1 MSYKWLE
8 WAKELQ
14 AISQAGLTFSKDK
27 FDLERYERLRELSVE
42 IMSAYTGVDFEQVRN
57 LFANEKGY
65 QTPKVDVRGV
75 VFCENR
81 ILMVRELHDD
91 RWSLPGGFCD
101 IGESPKENVIKEI
114 REEAGYEVE
123 AVKLLALFDSDKHPH
138 PPQPYQYYKV
148 FIQCEIIGGEASLG
162 METKGI
168 DFFSEDDLPDLS
180 LNRNTITQIKRLF
193 EFLRNPEKPAL
204 FD

>member
-1 MSYKWLE
+1 MSHKWLE